1 MRHIVLKRRICS
13 GAVFSRRE
21 GGQPVSGSCGRRQ
34 ETMSSKRGLKD
45 KLGMAIYD
53 NPRLN
58 EKLLIMKKSFDE
70 VNKGLQGGRK
80 KEDKK

>member
-1 MRHIVLKRRICS
+1 
-13 GAVFSRRE
+13 
-21 GGQPVSGSCGRRQ
+21 
-34 ETMSSKRGLKD
+34 MSSKRGLKD

-80 KEDKK
+80 KEDKKEGTAIWQVCALAAQTERK

>member
-1 MRHIVLKRRICS
+1 
-13 GAVFSRRE
+13 
-21 GGQPVSGSCGRRQ
+21 
-34 ETMSSKRGLKD
+34 MSSKRGLKD

-80 KEDKK
+80 KEDFYEKR